1 MKNQVIIGFGYR
13 AKSGKDTA
21 GQHLVANYGF
31 TRIANADALKE
42 VVSIITGEN
51 AHDPEFKQSP
61 TCLGVSGGSA
71 LQIIGVALRDKFPD
85 IWIKASGLEQTA
97 RFVDRVV
104 VTDVRFQNEA
114 DAVKSL
120 GGILVRINRPGFAG
134 DSHTSEISGDTIKWD
149 HVIDNVGTL
158 AEFEAKVD
166 EFIRPLLATSL

>member
-21 GQHLVANYGF
+21 GLHLVANYQF

-42 VVSIITGEN
+42 VVSIITGED
-51 AHDPEFKQSP
+51 AHDPEFKALP

-97 RFVDRVV
+97 KYVERIV

-120 GGILVRINRPGFAG
+120 GGILVRINRPGYAG
-134 DSHTSEISGDTIKWD
+134 DTHTSETSGDHIKWD

-158 AEFEAKVD
+158 AEFEDKIDAL
-166 EFIRPLLATSL
+166 IRPLLGLSI